1 MYAKI
6 LDFLKCQYCIGE
18 LFLGWWGWGGGI
30 VSVLCV
36 CFDFVA

>member
-6 LDFLKCQYCIGE
+6 LDVLKCQYCIGE
-18 LFLGWWGWGGGI
+18 VFFGGGGGGI
-30 VSVLCV
+30 VSVSCV